1 MGSKEEKFL
10 KKLLATFKEEAV
22 EHTKVIST
30 GLFDLEKKPGA
41 EARDN
46 IIEMVFREVHSLKGA
61 ARSVNQND
69 IETMCSALETV
80 FDSLKRRKILLSPG
94 MLELLFQASNFL
106 SELLQ
111 SIDSP
116 TNGAEAAL
124 RREKISSL
132 KQTLELLVKPAE
144 GEKTGTVQLEK
155 ETVLQETILETREL
169 PQHPVKETQTFLTPE
184 KEKLQAEE
192 KIRIS
197 TKKLDSLLL
206 QAEELLTT
214 KLAMSER
221 VTELQSMMNS
231 VNLWKRERE
240 KVSGLL
246 RQHERR
252 INRVEE
258 NNGRKENGSEKLF
271 EFVKW
276 NDTFVKTF
284 ERSLTPVIKS
294 AKRDHHSFSS
304 MADNLLE
311 DMKKVLMLPL
321 SFITEIFP
329 KIVRELSHGQ
339 NKEVKLIISGEDIEI
354 DRRILEEIRNP
365 LIHLLRNC
373 IDHGIE
379 KPQERLHKKK
389 PAEGTV
395 KIEIAQKDSSKV
407 EIKIS
412 DDGAGIDYQKV
423 KASALK
429 LGIISAEEKNKINE
443 EQILPLI
450 FQSGVTTS
458 SIITDLSGRGL
469 GLAIVREKVEKLGGT
484 ITVETKV
491 GAGTT
496 FRFVLP
502 LTLATFHGIFVRLNE
517 QLFVIPTSFVEQVT
531 RVKKEE
537 VKSVENKDTIQLHG
551 KVVSLVNLK
560 DALGIPR
567 DGEKE
572 IGSNGILHAV
582 IVADVDKQIAFTA
595 DEIIGEQEIL
605 VKAFGRQLTRVKN
618 ISGTTILGNGKVVP
632 ILNVFD
638 LMKSSV
644 NITARVIPTETV
656 KTESVKKHSV
666 MVVEDSITARA
677 LLKNILETA
686 GYEVSTAV
694 DGVDAFT
701 QLRTGSFDV
710 VVSDVDMP
718 RMNGFDLTAKIRG
731 EKKFTDLP
739 VVLVTALESR
749 EDRERGID
757 AGANAYIVKSG
768 FDQKNLL
775 EVIKQLI

>member
-1 MGSKEEKFL
+1 
-10 KKLLATFKEEAV
+10 
-22 EHTKVIST
+22 
-30 GLFDLEKKPGA
+30 
-41 EARDN
+41 
-46 IIEMVFREVHSLKGA
+46 
-61 ARSVNQND
+61 
-69 IETMCSALETV
+69 
-80 FDSLKRRKILLSPG
+80 
-94 MLELLFQASNFL
+94 MLELLYQASNFL
-106 SELLQ
+106 GVLLQ
-111 SIDSP
+111 NIDSP
-116 TNGAEAAL
+116 LDNAEAAS

-132 KQTLELLVKPAE
+132 KQTLELLVNPPE
-144 GEKTGTVQLEK
+144 TGKTETVEPGK
-155 ETVLQETILETREL
+155 ETGMQEAIPGKSEL
-169 PQHPVKETQTFLTPE
+169 AQPIKEAQTSRAPE
-184 KEKLQAEE
+184 KEKLLAEE

-221 VTELQSMMNS
+221 VAELQSMMNS
-231 VNLWKRERE
+231 VIQWKRERE
-240 KVSGLL
+240 KVSGIL
-246 RQHERR
+246 RQYERKFNR
-252 INRVEE
+252 IDE
-258 NNGRKENGSEKLF
+258 NNGKKNNGSEKLF

-276 NDTFVKTF
+276 NDTFVKSF
-284 ERSLTPVIKS
+284 ERNLTPVIKS

-329 KIVRELSHGQ
+329 KIVRELSHDQ
-339 NKEVKLIISGEDIEI
+339 NKEVKLIVSGEDIEI

-379 KPQERLHKKK
+379 KPQERLAKKK

-395 KIEIAQKDSSKV
+395 RIEIAQKDSSKV

-412 DDGAGIDYQKV
+412 DDGAGIDYEKV
-423 KASALK
+423 KTSALK
-429 LGIISAEEKNKINE
+429 VGIISTEEKNKINT
-443 EQILPLI
+443 EQILSLI

-458 SIITDLSGRGL
+458 SIITDISGRGL

-484 ITVETKV
+484 ITVETKA
-491 GAGTT
+491 GAGTA

-502 LTLATFHGIFVRLNE
+502 LTLATFHGIFARLDE

-567 DGEKE
+567 DGEK
-572 IGSNGILHAV
+572 GPGTNGVIHAV
-582 IVADVDKQIAFTA
+582 IVADADKQIAFA
-595 DEIIGEQEIL
+595 VDEIIGEQEIL
-605 VKAFGRQLTRVKN
+605 VKTFGRQLARVKN

-644 NITARVIPTETV
+644 NISVRPVLAEAAKTETE
-656 KTESVKKHSV
+656 KKQSVL
-666 MVVEDSITARA
+666 VVEDSITARA

-686 GYEVSTAV
+686 GYDVTTAV

-701 QLRTGSFDV
+701 QLRTGSFNV
-710 VVSDVDMP
+710 VISDVDMP
-718 RMNGFDLTAKIRG
+718 RMNGFDLTAKIRS
-731 EKKFTDLP
+731 EKKFTELP

-757 AGANAYIVKSG
+757 VGANAYIVKSG
-768 FDQKNLL
+768 FDQRNLL